1 MQQKNQF
8 GQLLG
13 HLVENWIPCQRP
25 AKTLIQGRYCI
36 LEPIEINKHAVKL
49 FDVLAIDNQGESWT
63 YLPYGPFDT
72 INEFKNW
79 LAETMSDNDTLL
91 YAILDVKTKEPI
103 GISGYLRMNPEHGVI
118 EIGHLHFSALLKQT
132 PLATEAI
139 YLMLRHAFDELKFRR
154 CEWKCNDLNEPSRRA
169 AERFGFTFEGIFRQS
184 YVFKNRNRDTAWFSM
199 IDSEWEAIKEK
210 FERWLHPNNFEANGK
225 QILKLAQ
232 I

>member
-1 MQQKNQF
+1 MHQKNQF

-13 HLVENWIPCQRP
+13 DPIENWTPRQKP
-25 AKTLIQGRYCI
+25 AKTIIQGSYSI
-36 LEPIEINKHAVKL
+36 LKPIAINQHADKL

-72 INEFKNW
+72 LSEFKDW
-79 LAETMSDNDTLL
+79 LAKTMSDNDTLL
-91 YAILDVKTKEPI
+91 YAILDAKTQEPI

-118 EIGHLHFSALLKQT
+118 EIGHLHFSKLLKQT
-132 PLATEAI
+132 SLATEAI
-139 YLMLRHAFDELKFRR
+139 YLMLRHAFDEYGYRR
-154 CEWKCNDLNEPSRRA
+154 CEWKCNYLNEPSRRA

-199 IDSEWEAIKEK
+199 IDSEWPTSKEK
-210 FERWLHPNNFEANGK
+210 FEKWLHPTNFDTAGK
-225 QILKLAQ
+225 QILKLSE